1 LEEPPRGGLSAC
13 SLELHGGPAFLSTQK
28 FYQKLSIILTI
39 FAAGEQNKM
48 GNVYVLSDFMARSKH
63 EKAGRLARDL
73 TNRQREVATLVRER
87 HSNKVIAKK
96 LGLSEGTVKTH
107 LHTIYSRLG
116 VENRAGLVEAFD
128 RP

>member
-1 LEEPPRGGLSAC
+1 M
-13 SLELHGGPAFLSTQK
+13 STQK